1 MPASRRRYKMT
12 IKGFFI
18 GLFKFIGHAFLLMI
32 VGAFSTLLTL
42 RLFTSGDEVV
52 VPDLTGKQPFEAIQ
66 ILKNEG
72 LQLKIYP
79 QKRYSNTVKADRIL
93 VQKPEAK
100 QKIKQGRSI
109 EVYLSLG
116 PEKAIVPDLL
126 GQTTRVATMTLGQ
139 RGLHQGKV
147 LYVIK
152 PGADQDQVIAQYPIA
167 GTELIGTRTVDLLV
181 NNGSDNTKIFVMPDV
196 IGKNV
201 SEVTDYFKTAGL
213 RVGVSQAVD
222 YPGVATGTVVKQ
234 NPPAG
239 YKVSMDTFI
248 GLYYSK

>member
-1 MPASRRRYKMT
+1 MT
-12 IKGFFI
+12 IRGFII
-18 GLFKFIGHAFLLMI
+18 GALKFTGHVFLLMV
-32 VGAFSTLLTL
+32 VGAFSTLITL
-42 RLFTSGDEVV
+42 SLFTSGDEVV

-66 ILKNEG
+66 ILKEQG
-72 LQLKIYP
+72 LQLKIHP
-79 QKRYSNTVKADRIL
+79 QKRYSNTVKAEQIL
-93 VQKPEAK
+93 AQKPEAN

-116 PEKAIVPDLL
+116 PEKAIVPDVL

-147 LYVIK
+147 LHVVK
-152 PGADQDQVIAQYPIA
+152 PGADQDEVLAQYPLP
-167 GTELIGTRTVDLLV
+167 GTELVGSRAVDLLV
-181 NNGSDNTKIFVMPDV
+181 NSGGDTTRLFVMPDV
-196 IGKNV
+196 IGKRL
-201 SEVTDYFKTAGL
+201 SEVTSYFQSAGL

-222 YPGVATGTVVKQ
+222 YPGVEAGTVVKQ

>member
-1 MPASRRRYKMT
+1 MT
-12 IKGFFI
+12 VKGLFI
-18 GLFKFIGHAFLLMI
+18 GLLKVVGHVFLLMI

-66 ILKNEG
+66 LLNQQG
-72 LQLKIYP
+72 LQLKIHP
-79 QKRYSNTVKADRIL
+79 QKRYSNTVKEDRVL
-93 VQKPEAK
+93 AQNPDAK
-100 QKIKQGRSI
+100 QKIKKGRSI

-126 GQTTRVATMTLGQ
+126 GQTTRVATLTLGQ

-147 LYVIK
+147 LHVTQ
-152 PGADQDQVIAQYPIA
+152 PGASQDEVLAQYPPA
-167 GTELIGTRTVDLLV
+167 GTELIGSREVDLLV
-181 NNGSDNTKIFVMPDV
+181 NNGGDNRVFVMPDV
-196 IGKNV
+196 IGK
-201 SEVTDYFKTAGL
+201 SLTDVAGYFQTAGL
-213 RVGVSQAVD
+213 RVGVSQAVE
-222 YPGVATGTVVKQ
+222 YPGVPSGTVVKQ

>member
-1 MPASRRRYKMT
+1 MT
-12 IKGFFI
+12 IKGFFF
-18 GLFKFIGHAFLLMI
+18 GLLKFIGHVFLLMV
-32 VGAFSTLLTL
+32 VGAFSTFLTL
-42 RLFTSGDEVV
+42 RFFTAGDQVV
-52 VPDLTGKQPFEAIQ
+52 VPDLKGKGAVEAIQ
-66 ILKNEG
+66 ILKNQG
-72 LQLKIYP
+72 LSLKIYP
-79 QKRYSNTVKADRIL
+79 QKRYSDSVPADKIL

-116 PEKAIVPDLL
+116 PEKAIVPDLS

-147 LYVIK
+147 LYVSK
-152 PGADQDQVIAQYPIA
+152 PGAEADQVLAQYPVP
-167 GTELIGTRTVDLLV
+167 GTELVGTRTVDMLV
-181 NNGSDNTKIFVMPDV
+181 NTNPDATVVFVMPDL
-196 IGKNV
+196 IGKSVTEV
-201 SEVTDYFKTAGL
+201 SDYLQKAGL

-222 YPGVATGTVVKQ
+222 YPGVVTGTIVKQ

-239 YKVSMDTFI
+239 YKVSTETFI

>member
-1 MPASRRRYKMT
+1 MT
-12 IKGFFI
+12 IKGIFV
-18 GLFKFIGHAFLLMI
+18 GLFKFVGHAFLLMV

-66 ILKNEG
+66 ILKQQG
-72 LQLKIYP
+72 LQLKIHP
-79 QKRYSNTVKADRIL
+79 QKRYSNTVKAERVL
-93 VQKPEAK
+93 AQKPDPK

-116 PEKAIVPDLL
+116 PEKAVVPDLL
-126 GQTTRVATMTLGQ
+126 GQTTRVATMSLGQ

-147 LYVIK
+147 LYVSK
-152 PGADQDQVIAQYPIA
+152 PGADQDQVLAQYPLA
-167 GTELIGTRTVDLLV
+167 GTELVGTRTVDLLV
-181 NNGSDNTKIFVMPDV
+181 NSGGEATGIFVMPDV
-196 IGKNV
+196 IGKNL
-201 SEVTDYFKTAGL
+201 SDVTGYFQSAGL
-213 RVGVSQAVD
+213 RVGISQAVD
-222 YPGVATGTVVKQ
+222 YPGVPTGTVVKQ

>member
-1 MPASRRRYKMT
+1 MT
-12 IKGFFI
+12 IKGFII
-18 GLFKFIGHAFLLMI
+18 GALKFIGHVFLLMV
-32 VGAFSTLLTL
+32 VGAFSTLITL
-42 RLFTSGDEVV
+42 SLFTSGDEVV

-66 ILKNEG
+66 ILKEQG
-72 LQLKIYP
+72 LQLKIHP
-79 QKRYSNTVKADRIL
+79 QKRYSNTVKAEQIL
-93 VQKPEAK
+93 AQKPEAN

-116 PEKAIVPDLL
+116 PEKAIVPDVL

-147 LYVIK
+147 LHVVK
-152 PGADQDQVIAQYPIA
+152 PGADQDEVLAQYPLP
-167 GTELIGTRTVDLLV
+167 GTELVGSRAVDLLV
-181 NNGSDNTKIFVMPDV
+181 NSGGDTTRLFVMPDV
-196 IGKNV
+196 IGKRL
-201 SEVTDYFKTAGL
+201 SQVTSYFQSAGL

-222 YPGVATGTVVKQ
+222 YPGVEAGTVVKQ

>member
-1 MPASRRRYKMT
+1 MT
-12 IKGFFI
+12 IKSFFLGI
-18 GLFKFIGHAFLLMI
+18 LKFVGHVFLLMI

-42 RLFTSGDEVV
+42 RFFTSGDEVV

-66 ILKNEG
+66 LLNQEG
-72 LQLKIYP
+72 LQLKIHP
-79 QKRYSNTVKADRIL
+79 QKRYSNTVGAERVL
-93 VQKPEAK
+93 TQNPKPK

-126 GQTTRVATMTLGQ
+126 GQTTRVAVMTLGQ

-147 LYVIK
+147 LYVSK
-152 PGADQDQVIAQYPIA
+152 PGADQDQVLAQFPIP
-167 GTELIGTRTVDLLV
+167 GTELIGSRTVNMLV
-181 NNGSDNTKIFVMPDV
+181 NNAGGDSTRMFVMPDV
-196 IGKNV
+196 IGRPVN
-201 SEVTDYFKTAGL
+201 EVTRYLQSAGL

-222 YPGVATGTVVKQ
+222 YPGVEPGTVVKQ

-239 YKVSMDTFI
+239 YKVSVDTFI

>member
-1 MPASRRRYKMT
+1 MT
-12 IKGFFI
+12 IKSFFI
-18 GLFKFIGHAFLLMI
+18 GLLKFIGHVFLLMV
-32 VGAFSTLLTL
+32 VGAFSTFLTL
-42 RLFTSGDEVV
+42 RFFTAGDQVI
-52 VPDLTGKQPFEAIQ
+52 VPDLRGKGAVEAIQ
-66 ILKNEG
+66 ILKNQG

-79 QKRYSNTVKADRIL
+79 QKRYSDSVPADKIL

-100 QKIKQGRSI
+100 QKIKKGRSI

-139 RGLHQGKV
+139 KGLHQGKI
-147 LYVIK
+147 LYVAK
-152 PGADQDQVIAQYPIA
+152 PGAEADQVLAQYPVA
-167 GTELIGTRTVDLLV
+167 GTELVGTRTVDMLV
-181 NNGSDNTKIFVMPDV
+181 NTSSDTTLVFVMPDL
-196 IGKNV
+196 IGK
-201 SEVTDYFKTAGL
+201 SVTDVSDYLQKAGL

-222 YPGVATGTVVKQ
+222 YPGVTTGTIVKQ

-239 YKVSMDTFI
+239 YKVSTETFI